1 MVDEEGER
9 LLEDVEVVGGL
20 FDVWVGEFLCQE

>member
-1 MVDEEGER
+1 MVDEEGEG

-20 FDVWVGEFLCQE
+20 FDVWVGEFLC